1 MREIAQFNSCVKCD
15 RRWNVVWLLSGVL
28 WLVWCVGPAWAH
40 KVTIFAWVE
49 GDMIHTQSKF
59 SRGRP
64 AKNSIIV
71 VYDKEG
77 NQLLEGR
84 TDEQGEFSFEV
95 PKKTDLTV
103 ALKGSMGHLAEWNIP
118 TEEITGAAPV
128 SEGATSSKGERKVDT
143 QGAVPVGR
151 TEISGHQPIA
161 ATTDGL
167 SPEEIK
173 ILIDQAMDKKLAPIT
188 NMLAEALDRGP
199 KVSDVVGGIGYIFG
213 LVGVALYVSNRRKR
227 G

>member
-1 MREIAQFNSCVKCD
+1 
-15 RRWNVVWLLSGVL
+15 
-28 WLVWCVGPAWAH
+28 VGPAWAH

-49 GDMIHTQSKF
+49 GDMVHTQSKF

-95 PKKTDLTV
+95 PKKTDLKV
-103 ALKGSMGHLAEWNIP
+103 ALKASMGHLAEWNISA
-118 TEEITGAAPV
+118 EEITGAAPA
-128 SEGATSSKGERKVDT
+128 SEGTTSSKGERKVDT
-143 QGAVPVGR
+143 QGAVPIGR
-151 TEISGHQPIA
+151 PEISGHQPIA
-161 ATTDGL
+161 TTTGGL

-188 NMLAEALDRGP
+188 NMLTESLGRGP
-199 KVSDVVGGIGYIFG
+199 KVSDVVGGLGYIVG
-213 LVGVALYVSNRRKR
+213 LVGVALYVTNRRKR